1 MGLTKK
7 VLKRPVTTVLVVLC
21 LIVFGLSSI
30 FSSQLELIP
39 EMEMPM
45 LVISAVYPGASP
57 DDVEQLVISKIEDEI
72 GTLSGVDSVTSM
84 SSENF
89 GIVLVQYDYDQDIDK
104 AYDDLKKKL
113 DGIKSDLPDD
123 VDTPT
128 IIEMDINSTP
138 SITLAVN
145 NDSVDNLYNYVNDD
159 IVPEIE
165 KLTSVA
171 SVDVSGG
178 QEAYIKAELIPEK
191 LSQYHVNMNT
201 IIAALKSADF
211 SMPIGSTS
219 VGNKDLSVTSGTSFD
234 TMELLKKIP
243 ITLGNGNIIYME
255 DVANIYNTVEAK
267 DSIGRYDGKDTMT
280 IGVKKNQ
287 DSDHITVS
295 KAVQETMQTLK
306 AQDPSL
312 EYVVVNDYSDQISNS
327 LNSVFQTMIMAVIVA
342 MLIIWLF
349 FGDIKASLIVGTSIP
364 VSILAALIL
373 MKAIGFTLNV
383 ITLSSLVLGVGMM
396 VDNSIVVL
404 ESCFRAT
411 ASSEKK
417 AGLVEFMD
425 NALEGTRVVGAS
437 VLGGTATTCVVFIP
451 LAFLEGMTGQL
462 FKPLGFTIVFC
473 LTASLI
479 SAVTVVPLC
488 YMIYRPR
495 ERQKAPLSKPV
506 YRLQDTYRSAMRV
519 ILPKKKTVM
528 FISIGLLMFS
538 LFLATKLDMELM
550 GSDDNGEITIS
561 VDTRPGLMTEKADE
575 ILREIEGIIV
585 QDSNLESYMTSY
597 GGGGI
602 RADDSAT
609 INAYL
614 KDDRDMDT
622 VDVVKMWKKQLADV
636 RNCDISVE
644 MSSSMSMMSSA
655 LESYEVIL
663 KGADYDEVK
672 SISNKIVSQ
681 LMERDDVTKIHSDL
695 ENSSPVVEIRV
706 DALKAQAAGL
716 SASKIG
722 SAVHNAIS
730 GVESTEIEIDGND
743 IDVKVEYSDED
754 YKTID
759 QVKGLVLTTGSGGSV
774 ALTDVA
780 DVQFVDSPASISR
793 EDKEYKVTISGE
805 YTELATRETKMRINQ
820 EVVTPNLTPS
830 VSIGL
835 NSIDSSMNEEFS
847 ALYKAIG
854 TAVFLIFVVMAAQ
867 FESPRYSFMVMTT
880 IPFSLIGAFGLLFL
894 TNCKISMVSLIGF
907 LMLIGTVVNNGIL
920 FVDTANQYRETMDMD
935 TALIEA
941 GATRIRP
948 ILMTTLTTI
957 ISMIPMAM
965 AIGNSGN
972 MTQGLAIVNIGGL
985 TASTVMC
992 LLMLPGYYKL
1002 MSGNRKIIKEKRG
1015 GGRKPWPVNAGS
1027 FKKNL
1032 KRNRK
1037 DKGRSEE

>member
-45 LVISAVYPGASP
+45 LIVSAVYPGASP
-57 DDVEQLVISKIEDEI
+57 DDVDQLVISKIEDEI

-89 GIVLVQYDYDQDIDK
+89 GMVLVQYDYDQDIDK

-201 IIAALKSADF
+201 IVAALKSADF

-295 KAVQETMQTLK
+295 KAVQETMETLK

-312 EYVVVNDYSDQISNS
+312 EYVVVNDYSDQISDS
-327 LNSVFQTMIMAVIVA
+327 LNSVFQTMIMAVIIA

-404 ESCFRAT
+404 ESCFRFTVKGGGFVETRKAAIDGT
-411 ASSEKK
+411 A
-417 AGLVEFMD
+417 AV
-425 NALEGTRVVGAS
+425 LES
-437 VLGGTATTCVVFIP
+437 IIGGTVTTCVVFIP
-451 LAFLEGMTGQL
+451 LALISGMSGQM
-462 FKPLGFTIVFC
+462 FKPLGFTIIFC
-473 LTASLI
+473 MVASLI
-479 SAVTVVPLC
+479 SAMTIVPLC
-488 YMIYRPR
+488 YCFYRPQ
-495 ERQKAPLSKPV
+495 EKEESPV
-506 YRLQDTYRSAMRV
+506 GALIRAMQNGYRSIMKV
-519 ILPKKKTVM
+519 LLKKKKTVL
-528 FISIGLLMFS
+528 FTSVALLVAAFWMAS
-538 LFLATKLDMELM
+538 QLRMELM
-550 GSDDNGEITIS
+550 VSDDTGEIS
-561 VDTRPGLMTEKADE
+561 VSIETRPGLTLEEEDRIYEQVEKIVTADE
-575 ILREIEGIIV
+575 DL
-585 QDSNLESYMTSY
+585 DSYMLTS
-597 GGGGI
+597 GGSGM
-602 RADDSAT
+602 SAMT
-609 INAYL
+609 SSGATLTAYL
-614 KDDRDMDT
+614 KDDRKRETNEVIKEWKPLLNQIAGANISMDIASSST
-622 VDVVKMWKKQLADV
+622 MTSSTSGIEYILQGTQYDELKSASDQITKELLARPEVSKVHSTLENAAPVVKLNIDAVKANAENITPLQIAGTV
-636 RNCDISVE
+636 
-644 MSSSMSMMSSA
+644 SSMLGGKEATTLNVDGDDVSVMV
-655 LESYEVIL
+655 EYPEDEYDTIDKL
-663 KGADYDEVK
+663 KG
-672 SISNKIVSQ
+672 I
-681 LMERDDVTKIHSDL
+681 
-695 ENSSPVVEIRV
+695 
-706 DALKAQAAGL
+706 
-716 SASKIG
+716 
-722 SAVHNAIS
+722 
-730 GVESTEIEIDGND
+730 
-743 IDVKVEYSDED
+743 
-754 YKTID
+754 
-759 QVKGLVLTTGSGGSV
+759 VLTGNAGGSV
-774 ALTDVA
+774 ALADVA
-780 DVQFVDSPASISR
+780 DIVFQDSPNTITR
-793 EDKEYKVTISGE
+793 KDKQYQVTITGDVPTDDARQIDAIE
-805 YTELATRETKMRINQ
+805 NKLYN
-820 EVVTPNLTPS
+820 EVVSKHLTS
-830 VSIGL
+830 TITRGL
-835 NSIDSSMNEEFS
+835 NSQDESMKEEFGN
-847 ALYKAIG
+847 LG
-854 TAVFLIFVVMAAQ
+854 TAIITAIFLIFVVMAAQ
-867 FESPRYSFMVMTT
+867 FESPKFSLMVMTT
-880 IPFSLIGAFGLLFL
+880 IPFSLIGSFGLLYL
-894 TNCKISMVSLIGF
+894 ADCPISMVSLLGF
-907 LMLIGTVVNNGIL
+907 LMLVGTVVNNGIL
-920 FVDTANQYRETMDMD
+920 YVDTVNQYRIEMDRD

-941 GATRIRP
+941 GATRLRP

-957 ISMIPMAM
+957 VSMIPMAL
-965 AIGNSGN
+965 AYGDSGKS
-972 MTQGLAIVNIGGL
+972 MQGLALVDVGGL
-985 TASTVMC
+985 VASTVLA
-992 LLMLPGYYKL
+992 LLMLPIYYEV
-1002 MSGNRKIIKEKRG
+1002 MSPKK
-1015 GGRKPWPVNAGS
+1015 KPEPHY
-1027 FKKNL
+1027 
-1032 KRNRK
+1032 
-1037 DKGRSEE
+1037 D